1 MSENTE
7 RSLPEVGTRVFI
19 FSHADENSVNF
30 YGYGTYKGEIDDPMF
45 AENMPEALRDVMVAA
60 GVDFKTPV
68 LLRDDGVKFLGSMC
82 YWGPATDGQ
91 PDAWINEREL
101 IEQPVEAEILGVQ
114 DAIVIPE

>member
-1 MSENTE
+1 MTE
-7 RSLPEVGTRVFI
+7 DTEQSLPEVGTRVFI

-45 AENMPEALRDVMVAA
+45 VNMPEVIRDAMVAA
-60 GVDFKTPV
+60 DIDFKTPV
-68 LLRDDGVKFLGSMC
+68 LLRDDGIKFVGSMC
-82 YWGPATDGQ
+82 YWGPAVDGQ
-91 PDAWINEREL
+91 PEAWINGREL